1 MSGRGNPDV
10 RQDLS
15 STLFLCPLRQNTMQD
30 EEIHIGQLVKSV
42 FDSSHLS
49 VSELAR
55 QLHCDRSNV
64 YSIFQRRSVDVE
76 LLAKLS
82 KILHYNFLEEAMK
95 LYGLSSATST
105 QLNLNI
111 SIDGL
116 SSEKIIRLAAV
127 LDKLKRE

>member
-1 MSGRGNPDV
+1 
-10 RQDLS
+10 
-15 STLFLCPLRQNTMQD
+15 MQD

-55 QLHCDRSNV
+55 KLHCDRSNV

-82 KILHYNFLEEAMK
+82 KILNYNFLEEAMR
-95 LYGLSSATST
+95 LYELPPASAP
-105 QLNLNI
+105 
-111 SIDGL
+111 
-116 SSEKIIRLAAV
+116 
-127 LDKLKRE
+127 KLKFDIILNDIDAEKLHRLTELLKELKA

>member
-15 STLFLCPLRQNTMQD
+15 STLFLCLLRQNTMQD
-30 EEIHIGQLVKSV
+30 KEIHIGQLVKSV

-82 KILHYNFLEEAMK
+82 KILDYNFIEEA
-95 LYGLSSATST
+95 
-105 QLNLNI
+105 
-111 SIDGL
+111 
-116 SSEKIIRLAAV
+116 IRLYKLPSNSAP
-127 LDKLKRE
+127 KLKLDITLNDIDTEKLHRLTELLKELKA

>member
-1 MSGRGNPDV
+1 
-10 RQDLS
+10 
-15 STLFLCPLRQNTMQD
+15 MQD
-30 EEIHIGQLVKSV
+30 KEIHIGRLVKSV

-82 KILHYNFLEEAMK
+82 KILDYNFLEEAMLLYELPTASAPK
-95 LYGLSSATST
+95 LMLDITLNDIDT
-105 QLNLNI
+105 EKLHQLT
-111 SIDGL
+111 DF
-116 SSEKIIRLAAV
+116 V
-127 LDKLKRE
+127 DKLKRE

>member
-30 EEIHIGQLVKSV
+30 KEIHIGQLVKSV
-42 FDSSHLS
+42 FDNSHLS

-64 YSIFQRRSVDVE
+64 YSIFQRRSIDVE

-82 KILHYNFLEEAMK
+82 KILDYNFLEEAMLLYK
-95 LYGLSSATST
+95 LPTASASKL
-105 QLNLNI
+105 QLDITLNE
-111 SIDGL
+111 IDT
-116 SSEKIIRLAAV
+116 EKLHQLTELI
-127 LDKLKRE
+127 DKLNRE